1 MNERRL
7 KVEEA
12 AAATRLEISLLWQF
26 AEEGWMAPSPEGYSE
41 EDLIEL
47 RRIRRL
53 HEQLE
58 LDYSAIE
65 IVLRLTRRIRELQ
78 SELDRLRSGR

>member
-12 AAATRLEISLLWQF
+12 AAATRLEIRLLWQF
-26 AEEGWMAPSPEGYSE
+26 AEEGWIAPSPEGYSE
-41 EDLIEL
+41 EDLNEL

-58 LDYSAIE
+58 LDFPAIE

-78 SELDRLRSGR
+78 LELERLRMER

>member
-1 MNERRL
+1 MNGRRL
-7 KVEEA
+7 KLEEA
-12 AAATRLEISLLWQF
+12 AAATRLEVSLLWQF
-26 AEEGWMAPSPEGYSE
+26 AEEGWIAPSPEGYSE

-58 LDYSAIE
+58 LDYPAIE

-78 SELDRLRSGR
+78 VELERLRTDR

>member
-1 MNERRL
+1 MNEKRL

-12 AAATRLEISLLWQF
+12 AAATRIEISMLWQF
-26 AEEGWMAPSPEGYSE
+26 AEEGWISPSPEGYSE
-41 EDLIEL
+41 EDLAEL

-53 HEQLE
+53 HEQLG

-78 SELDRLRSGR
+78 IELERLR

>member
-1 MNERRL
+1 MSSRRF

-12 AAATRLEISLLWQF
+12 AAATRIEVRLLWQF
-26 AEEGWMAPSPEGYSE
+26 AEEGWITPSPEGYSE
-41 EDLIEL
+41 EDLAEL

-58 LDYSAIE
+58 LEYPAIE
-65 IVLRLTRRIRELQ
+65 VVLRLTRRIRELQ
-78 SELDRLRSGR
+78 TELDRLRG

>member
-1 MNERRL
+1 MNEKRL

-12 AAATRLEISLLWQF
+12 AAATRIEISMLWQF
-26 AEEGWMAPSPEGYSE
+26 AEDGWISPSPEGYSE
-41 EDLIEL
+41 EDLAEL

-53 HEQLE
+53 HEQLG

-78 SELDRLRSGR
+78 IELERLR